1 MSPTVSADRDPAAAA
16 QAMVDVVS
24 SQSWLTPALAAMD
37 LSQMVTQGL
46 WDSDSILLQ
55 LPHVTRDVATRCKES
70 GIEDIFS
77 LIDMRVGPV
86 HGRTMPAAT

>member
-1 MSPTVSADRDPAAAA
+1 
-16 QAMVDVVS
+16 MVDVVS

-55 LPHVTRDVATRCKES
+55 LPHVTKDVAARCKEA
-70 GIEDIFS
+70 GIEDVFS
-77 LIDMRVGPV
+77 LIDMKVGSV
-86 HGRTMPAAT
+86 CPAHASC